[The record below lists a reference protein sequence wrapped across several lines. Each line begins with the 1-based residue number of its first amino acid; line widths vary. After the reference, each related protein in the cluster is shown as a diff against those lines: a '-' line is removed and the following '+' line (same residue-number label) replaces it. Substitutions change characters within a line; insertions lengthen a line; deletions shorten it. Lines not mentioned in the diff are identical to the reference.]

1 MPSGGAISTAA
12 PASSTR
18 SATRGPIISSPPT
31 RSARLLPR
39 LPSRDDRFPDGEG
52 RTHRPCQ
59 AAELHIRRQGDDGI
73 GGRYARL
80 GPARQW
86 RAPRRTVVQI
96 SSTAR
101 PLGDRKSVV
110 KGKRVSV
117 RVNLGGGRN
126 IKKKKN
132 P

>member
-86 RAPRRTVVQI
+86 RSEEHTSELPSLMR
-96 SSTAR
+96 SSYAVFC
-101 PLGDRKSVV
+101 LK
-110 KGKRVSV
+110 
-117 RVNLGGGRN
+117 N
-126 IKKKKN
+126 KKKQQSRE
-132 P
+132 

>member
-86 RAPRRTVVQI
+86 RAPRR
-96 SSTAR
+96 
-101 PLGDRKSVV
+101 PDRTSVAEG
-110 KGKRVSV
+110 KGVAV
-117 RVNLGGGRN
+117 RVDLGGRRS
-126 IKKKKN
+126 IKKKKVKII
-132 P
+132 